1 MSERVTDPR
10 EMLRSFSNDMLLA
23 EISRLKQALAAAE
36 AEKRAS
42 YDAVKQADGHAATE
56 RRKAERL
63 RARAESAEARVRE
76 LEASR

>member
-1 MSERVTDPR
+1 MNERVTDPR
-10 EMLRSFSNDMLLA
+10 EMLRGFSNEMLLA
-23 EISRLKQALAAAE
+23 EISRLTQALVAAE

-42 YDAVKQADGHAATE
+42 YDEAAQAKGHADTQ